1 MIILF
6 EFRGVFQSLI
16 EKHFPAPDTQKTLDI
31 FGLKDKQNSIF
42 DDIDLN
48 NILTRTREKRKGTV
62 AFLTIS
68 HRLLWT
74 EEVGLSYQYTSVQV
88 QELRTIGA
96 VVLYLI

>member
-62 AFLTIS
+62 IFFTILHLCPGQEQKNWCSGALTY
-68 HRLLWT
+68 LL
-74 EEVGLSYQYTSVQV
+74 
-88 QELRTIGA
+88 
-96 VVLYLI
+96 